1 MLFRSP
7 PPFRPKRSL
16 WRIVFHQ
23 WWIYKRNCG
32 PVPAAFLLKNTKS
45 PLYRCPAG
53 CKPRRMTEWVR
64 SLSGLMLPSS
74 PRGGGLQSYAESKL
88 PRYSYR
94 SILGRAVAYSRN
106 LFMVYSSSSVKSNR
120 SSSRSIKIAAISSNS
135 ASSSIASRN
144 SSPSSITD
152 LRITNSPSS

>member
-1 MLFRSP
+1 MKTTSASP
-7 PPFRPKRSL
+7 FPPKRSFGGSFSTNGGYTNGTAG
-16 WRIVFHQ
+16 W
-23 WWIYKRNCG
+23 
-32 PVPAAFLLKNTKS
+32 FLRHFLPKNTKS

-152 LRITNSPSS
+152 LRITSSPSS